1 MKNVI
6 FAIFAVAM
14 LASCSQSTETS
25 SSDSTVV
32 DSLAIDSTVVEGVD
46 TTFSSEE
53 LKDTL
58 K

>member
-1 MKNVI
+1 MKNVF
-6 FAIFAVAM
+6 FAILAVAM
-14 LASCSQSTETS
+14 LASCSQSTETTPCDS
-25 SSDSTVV
+25 CTTDSTMVV
-32 DSLAIDSTVVEGVD
+32 DSTALD

>member
-6 FAIFAVAM
+6 FAIFAVAI
-14 LASCSQSTETS
+14 LASCSQSTETTPA
-25 SSDSTVV
+25 DSTVV
-32 DSLAIDSTVVEGVD
+32 DSLAVDSTVVEKD

>member
-1 MKNVI
+1 L
-6 FAIFAVAM
+6 AV
-14 LASCSQSTETS
+14 
-25 SSDSTVV
+25 
-32 DSLAIDSTVVEGVD
+32 DSTVVEKD

>member
-14 LASCSQSTETS
+14 LASCSQSTETTP
-25 SSDSTVV
+25 SDSTVV
-32 DSLAIDSTVVEGVD
+32 DSLAVNSTVVEKD

>member
-14 LASCSQSTETS
+14 LASCSQSIETTPT
-25 SSDSTVV
+25 DSVVV
-32 DSLAIDSTVVEGVD
+32 DSTERD

>member
-14 LASCSQSTETS
+14 LASCSQSTETTS
-25 SSDSTVV
+25 TDSVAV
-32 DSLAIDSTVVEGVD
+32 DSLTVDSTVVEGKD

-53 LKDTL
+53 MKDTL

>member
-14 LASCSQSTETS
+14 LASCSQSTETTS
-25 SSDSTVV
+25 TDSVAV
-32 DSLAIDSTVVEGVD
+32 DSLSVDSTVVEGKD

-53 LKDTL
+53 IKTH
-58 K
+58 

>member
-14 LASCSQSTETS
+14 LASCSQSTETTPA
-25 SSDSTVV
+25 DSTVS
-32 DSLAIDSTVVEGVD
+32 DTTVVEKD

-58 K
+58 N

>member
-1 MKNVI
+1 MKNVF
-6 FAIFAVAM
+6 FAILAVAM
-14 LASCSQSTETS
+14 LASCSQSTETTPC
-25 SSDSTVV
+25 DSCTTDSVVV
-32 DSLAIDSTVVEGVD
+32 DSTERD